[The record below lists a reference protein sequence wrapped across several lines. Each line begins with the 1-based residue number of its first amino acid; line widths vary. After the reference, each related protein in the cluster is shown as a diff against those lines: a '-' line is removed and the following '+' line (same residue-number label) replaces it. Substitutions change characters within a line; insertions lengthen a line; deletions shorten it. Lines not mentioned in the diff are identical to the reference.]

1 MATDVVSSRKETT
14 LLLKQEEPRKETELK
29 VSHPSLDSKEIKAV
43 HPKRNQPWIFFGR
56 TDAEAKSPSG
66 TLTT

>member
-1 MATDVVSSRKETT
+1 MATDVVSSRKEMT

-43 HPKRNQPWIFFGR
+43 HPKGNQPWIFIGR
-56 TDAEAKSPSG
+56 TDAEAEAPV
-66 TLTT
+66 L

>member
-43 HPKRNQPWIFFGR
+43 HPKRNQPWRFIRR